1 MLTYELEAQIRGF
14 GRIAGVDEA
23 GRGPLAGPVV
33 AAAVILKETSFK
45 SRVDD
50 SKKLTDELRR
60 VAFPEIFQK
69 GDVGIGII
77 APETIDQVNI
87 LEATLLA
94 MREAIDNLSDSPD
107 YVLVDGLQFPNLVK
121 NKSIQVGVVKGDQK
135 SLSIACASIVA
146 KVTRDNLMIELDR
159 QYPQYGFAKHKGYGT
174 KEHLEAINRHGL
186 SLIHRKTFV
195 NPEYLICHSERSL
208 ARGGRS
214 RGISCSGNVKPA
226 TRAKSLQFSF

>member
-1 MLTYELEAQIRGF
+1 MLNYEHQARVRGF
-14 GRIAGVDEA
+14 TRIAGVDEA

-33 AAAVILKETSFK
+33 AAAVILRETTFK
-45 SRVDD
+45 NRVDD

-60 VAFPEIFQK
+60 SVLPEIFQN

-77 APETIDQVNI
+77 EPETIDQVNI

-121 NKSIQVGVVKGDQK
+121 NKSIQIGIVRGDQK
-135 SLSIACASIVA
+135 SFSIACASIVA

-159 QYPQYGFAKHKGYGT
+159 LYPQYGFAKHKGYGT
-174 KEHLEAINRHGL
+174 KEHLEAITQHGL
-186 SLIHRKTFV
+186 SPVHRKTFIHV
-195 NPEYLICHSERSL
+195 ESQMSPS
-208 ARGGRS
+208 
-214 RGISCSGNVKPA
+214 P
-226 TRAKSLQFSF
+226 F

>member
-1 MLTYELEAQIRGF
+1 MLTYEMEAQIRGF

-33 AAAVILKETSFK
+33 AAAVILREVSFK

-50 SKKLTDELRR
+50 SKKLTDGLRR
-60 VAFPEIFQK
+60 GAFPEIFQK

-77 APETIDQVNI
+77 DPEMIDQVNI

-121 NKSIQVGVVKGDQK
+121 NKSIQVGVVRGDQK

-174 KEHLEAINRHGL
+174 KEHLEAIAQYGL
-186 SLIHRKTFV
+186 SPVHRKTFID
-195 NPEYLICHSERSL
+195 PAYLVCHSEQAPTALLGAKPSS
-208 ARGGRS
+208 GGEVEES
-214 RGISCSGNVKPA
+214 HVLEA
-226 TRAKSLQFSF
+226 